1 MHDAAVNH
9 QEEVGG
15 KGAALPDAWAGY
27 MFCALVVHGPDCE
40 GWVVIYAL
48 YDVDVLLIEYPIF

>member
-1 MHDAAVNH
+1 
-9 QEEVGG
+9 
-15 KGAALPDAWAGY
+15 

-48 YDVDVLLIEYPIF
+48 YDVDVLLIDAKPVEGGV